1 MNHKFLW
8 LFWIVVFLLIGNGR
22 SLVWANN
29 LNISNVSL
37 EDRDAVANTAVV
49 EFDISWDNSWRDSTN
64 YDAVWVFLKVCI
76 NSCTAYSHG
85 TLLNSG
91 TNPVGMDPGSN
102 TNIDIVIPSDK
113 TGAFLR
119 RKTTGSGTVSST
131 NVRMTL
137 DYGTSGVADTDTIK
151 VKAFGIEMVYIPLA
165 AFYLGDGNATTESAN
180 AFHVTD
186 NTSVQITD
194 ASTSS
199 VTVDTNANDD
209 IDTTPIAI
217 DGDAGIT
224 GNTSFPTGY
233 TAFYVMKYE
242 ITEGQWVA
250 FFNTLSSAQKTT
262 RDITSATG
270 KNSDSTVNRNTISW
284 SSGDA
289 TTTRS
294 DRACS
299 YLSWMDGCAFADWA
313 ALRPMTEL
321 EFEKV
326 ARGTSTAT
334 VNEYAWGS
342 TTITAAATISGAENG
357 AETITTASANAVY
370 NNTTF
375 SGGDASSGPLR
386 SGIFATAS
394 STRAQSGAGYY
405 GNMELSGNLWERAV
419 TVGNSTGRSF
429 TGTHGDGALTTTTSY
444 EGNATNTDWPGIDGT
459 AARGVTGATGSGYRA
474 GAWSD
479 TTVGRLSVSDRT
491 NAAVTSTSRTN
502 DFGFR
507 AVRTAP

>member
-1 MNHKFLW
+1 MALM
-8 LFWIVVFLLIGNGR
+8 LMADGR
-22 SLVWANN
+22 MVWANN
-29 LNISNVSL
+29 LSISNVSL
-37 EDRDAVANTAVV
+37 EDRDMAANTAAV
-49 EFDISWDNSWRDSTN
+49 EFDLSWDNSWRDSTN

-76 NSCTAYSHG
+76 NSCSAYAHG

-91 TNPVGMDPGSN
+91 INPSGMNAGSN
-102 TNIDIVIPSDK
+102 TNLDIVIPTDK
-113 TGAFLR
+113 TGAFLQ
-119 RKTTGSGTVSST
+119 RKTTGSGTMSAN
-131 NVRMTL
+131 NVRLTL
-137 DYGTSGVADTDTIK
+137 DYGTSGAADTDTIK
-151 VKAFGIEMVYIPLA
+151 VQVVGIEMVYVPLA
-165 AFYLGDGNATTESAN
+165 AFYIGDGNATTESAN

-194 ASTSS
+194 SSTSS

-224 GNTSFPTGY
+224 GNASFPTGY
-233 TAFYVMKYE
+233 TALYAMKYE
-242 ITEGQWVA
+242 MTEGQWVA

-262 RDITSATG
+262 RDITGATG
-270 KNSDSTVNRNTISW
+270 KNSDSTVSRNTISW

-289 TTTRS
+289 ATSRP

-321 EFEKV
+321 EFEKI
-326 ARGTSTAT
+326 ARGSSSTT
-334 VNEYAWGS
+334 LSEYAWGS

-357 AETITTASANAVY
+357 TETITTASANAVY

-375 SGGDASSGPLR
+375 AGGDAGSGPVR
-386 SGIFATAS
+386 SGIFAIS
-394 STRAQSGAGYY
+394 SSSRVQAGAGYY
-405 GNMELSGNLWERAV
+405 GNMDISGNLWERVV

-459 AARGVTGATGSGYRA
+459 AARGVTGAAGSGYRG
-474 GAWSD
+474 GAWND
-479 TTVGRLSVSDRT
+479 TTVGRLSISDRT
-491 NAAVTSTSRTN
+491 NAAVTSASRTS

-507 AVRTAP
+507 AVRFAP